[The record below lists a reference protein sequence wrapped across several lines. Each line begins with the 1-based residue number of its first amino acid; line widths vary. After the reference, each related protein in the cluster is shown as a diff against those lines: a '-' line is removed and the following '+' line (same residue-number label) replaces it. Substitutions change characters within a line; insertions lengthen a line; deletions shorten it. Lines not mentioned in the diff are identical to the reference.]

1 MTSSIPSRAHGKK
14 TLIINN
20 MQVDLL
26 PMIQDASRVLE
37 HCCWLAELAQE
48 IELPIALVCHEKL
61 GALPARLRKAAGVCT
76 TFSKC
81 HFNVLDERGIDIF
94 RTATPG
100 NHWIFAGVETH
111 VCILQSALALR
122 ARGEQV
128 SVVVDAVASRSVLD
142 HEVALSRMSRHG
154 VELITREML
163 FFETMAQSERCDYL
177 ALSQRFLDGR
187 YLRTYGE

>member
-1 MTSSIPSRAHGKK
+1 MTSSIASRVHGKT

-48 IELPIALVCHEKL
+48 IELPVTLTCHEKL
-61 GALPARLRKAAGVCT
+61 GALPTRLRKAAGACT
-76 TFSKC
+76 TLSKC
-81 HFNVLDERGIDIF
+81 HFNVLDVRECDVFG
-94 RTATPG
+94 TTTPG

-122 ARGEQV
+122 ARGDQV
-128 SVVVDAVASRSVLD
+128 SVVVDAVSSRSVLD
-142 HEVALSRMSRHG
+142 HEVALSRMARHG

-163 FFETMAQSERCDYL
+163 FFETMAQSERSDYL

-187 YLRTYGE
+187 YLKTYGE

>member
-1 MTSSIPSRAHGKK
+1 MTSSILSRVHGKT

-48 IELPIALVCHEKL
+48 IELPVTLTCHEKL
-61 GALPARLRKAAGVCT
+61 GALPTRLRKAADACT
-76 TFSKC
+76 MLSKR
-81 HFNVLDERGIDIF
+81 HFNVLDERECDAFGN
-94 RTATPG
+94 TTPG

-122 ARGEQV
+122 ARGDQV
-128 SVVVDAVASRSVLD
+128 SVVVDAVSSRSVLD
-142 HEVALSRMSRHG
+142 HEVALSRMARHG

-163 FFETMAQSERCDYL
+163 FFETMAQSERSDYL